1 MMSLFASWW
10 IAALFWFQKCISSIT
25 CLCSDFS
32 PCNLKSSKMH
42 WVKRAP
48 QHFSWTCRL
57 REVQIFYTCYKCIAK
72 FYLVWMKRP
81 RACWRVTLIYSSNI
95 RSLQAVYMILVKQA
109 WWQQLQQ
116 IKDKYIVRTIN
127 FSCYNVIYFYFYL
140 AWVAAVRFRRLS
152 PNVRSFKKAEVA
164 FFATWP

>member
-25 CLCSDFS
+25 GLCSDFS

-116 IKDKYIVRTIN
+116 IKDKLSWECKIKRGNIWWKDIIN
-127 FSCYNVIYFYFYL
+127 CSVNCGKGN
-140 AWVAAVRFRRLS
+140 S
-152 PNVRSFKKAEVA
+152 
-164 FFATWP
+164 ATPTK

>member
-10 IAALFWFQKCISSIT
+10 IAALFWFQNCILLIAG
-25 CLCSDFS
+25 LWSDFS
-32 PCNLKSSKMH
+32 PCNFKWSKIH

-57 REVQIFYTCYKCIAK
+57 RELQIFCTCYKCFAK

-81 RACWRVTLIYSSNI
+81 RACWRGTLICSSNVE
-95 RSLQAVYMILVKQA
+95 SLQAVCVILVKQA

-116 IKDKYIVRTIN
+116 FKENK
-127 FSCYNVIYFYFYL
+127 
-140 AWVAAVRFRRLS
+140 LS
-152 PNVRSFKKAEVA
+152 WECKNERGNIMNRYKLQC
-164 FFATWP
+164 